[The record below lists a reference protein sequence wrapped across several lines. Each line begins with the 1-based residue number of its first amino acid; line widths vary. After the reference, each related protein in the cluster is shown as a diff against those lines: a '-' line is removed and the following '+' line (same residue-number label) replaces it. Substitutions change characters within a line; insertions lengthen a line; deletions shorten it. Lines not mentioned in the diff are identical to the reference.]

1 MPKTLFI
8 LLNHELT
15 DAQKSEAQNR
25 FGIENFVRLAN
36 EKWSNIP
43 PELENLS
50 EFLGEFKS
58 ALESNAKKG
67 DYLLAQGDFGA
78 TYALV
83 RFALKL
89 GITPIYATTKRIS
102 IEENE
107 NGVKVIKKSFIH
119 ERFRE
124 FREFEQ

>member
-15 DAQKSEAQNR
+15 DAQKSEAQKR

-36 EKWSNIP
+36 EKWGNIP
-43 PELENLS
+43 PELENISEFLS
-50 EFLGEFKS
+50 EF
-58 ALESNAKKG
+58 ALSLKSNAKKG
-67 DYLLAQGDFGA
+67 DYLFIQGDFGA

-83 RFALKL
+83 RFALNL

-102 IEENE
+102 IESIE
-107 NGVKVIKKSFIH
+107 NGIKIIKKSFIH

>member
-8 LLNHELT
+8 LLNHKLT
-15 DAQKSEAQNR
+15 DKQKSEAQKR
-25 FGIENFVRLAN
+25 FGIERFVGLTN

-83 RFALKL
+83 RFALHL
-89 GITPIYATTKRIS
+89 GVTPIYATTKRIS
-102 IEENE
+102 VESIE
-107 NGVKVIKKSFIH
+107 NGVKIIKKSFIH